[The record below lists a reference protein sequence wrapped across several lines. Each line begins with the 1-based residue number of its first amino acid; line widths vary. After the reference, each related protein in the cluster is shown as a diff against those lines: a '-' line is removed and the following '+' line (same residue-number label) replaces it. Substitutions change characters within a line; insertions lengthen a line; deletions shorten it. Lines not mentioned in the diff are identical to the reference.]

1 MDNRPF
7 GTCFF
12 EQYAQ
17 ITLSTFLGSEMTTL
31 VNRDRP
37 DLQSPDGASVGIEVT
52 RAMEESKLA
61 QEALIK
67 DIAGV
72 TPSPRDEEIEQILE
86 YGYAYGLKKGKYIG
100 LKELSY
106 WSMAHPMK
114 RILESKVSKV
124 GNGFYGHFGKM
135 GLFVFSRK
143 NLGEKEAIDAMNYT
157 LFLQKYQDNRYN
169 WLFLADIND
178 LFVCNLD
185 DGLKESSRLIRYTI
199 TREQRQ
205 AFYTEAVRRQSL
217 DSTST
222 PEATTSN
229 NALLSPEESV

>member
-17 ITLSTFLGSEMTTL
+17 ITLSTFLGGEMTTL

-61 QEALIK
+61 QEALMK

-106 WSMAHPMK
+106 WSMALPMR

-135 GLFVFSRK
+135 GLFVFSRE
-143 NLGEKEAIDAMNYT
+143 NLGEQEARKAMDYT
-157 LFLQKYQDNRYN
+157 LFLQKYQDIQYDRLYI
-169 WLFLADIND
+169 ADVND
-178 LFVCNLD
+178 LFVCNLA
-185 DGLKESSRLIRYTI
+185 DGLSEDSRMVRY
-199 TREQRQ
+199 RVFQEQRK
-205 AFYTEAVRRQSL
+205 AFYMEAIRRQNGS
-217 DSTST
+217 D
-222 PEATTSN
+222 
-229 NALLSPEESV
+229 